1 MWKCLYHSVHHASSK
16 VTKSYVHPSPTE
28 NKRSRSHPRIGIAV
42 SIIPCVISI
51 SKSMPLLN
59 SRMDGCLIWHSKIY
73 ARMLW
78 LLHTW
83 LHMFQRSFF
92 ILIFR
97 LCINH
102 KNCHLTFHIQFSKTD
117 VCWAYNGLRVKK
129 LKGQNIEG
137 SKHWRV
143 KTLKNQTTV
152 SERKYHS
159 CEDKYLLE
167 CSGMDV

>member
-129 LKGQNIEG
+129 TEGSKYWRVKILKGQNTQKSNH
-137 SKHWRV
+137 SKRS
-143 KTLKNQTTV
+143 KV
-152 SERKYHS
+152 SFLRRQI
-159 CEDKYLLE
+159 LTW
-167 CSGMDV
+167 V